1 VNQLVIFGSA
11 RIDAFLSLPEDK
23 ADTFCELDSKK
34 CVIQLS
40 YASKIPLKSV
50 DFRLGGNGANVA
62 VGTKRL
68 GVNSL
73 LVAELGSGV
82 MGNYAKDELASQ
94 EVDLTY
100 VTQTPEVPAGFG
112 AIISY
117 QGERTILSYYPPGE
131 PPFPDIVNSCEAEWA
146 YLTSVGESFEKYY
159 EKILAWLT
167 KCNPRVGFNP
177 GGRQIAK
184 GREWLA
190 PFLQKTEILLANR
203 EESEE
208 IAGFGKSFGREKE
221 LIQALVGLGPKKV
234 VVTDGR
240 EGSYGFDGERYYHL
254 GILPVEAVSRTGA
267 GDATSTG
274 ILAATIKGKTMP
286 EAMLWG
292 MLNSTSVIGYVG
304 PQPGL
309 LYERDIPVW
318 LERAESAGIKVEELS

>member
-1 VNQLVIFGSA
+1 MNQLVVFGSA

-23 ADTFCELDSKK
+23 ADTFCDLDTKK
-34 CVIQLS
+34 CVLQLS
-40 YASKIPLKSV
+40 YASKIPMKSV
-50 DFRLGGNGANVA
+50 DFRLGGNGANVS

-68 GVNSL
+68 GISSL
-73 LVAELGSGV
+73 LVAEVGSGV
-82 MGNYAKDELASQ
+82 MGNYAKDELKAQ

-100 VTQTPEVPAGFG
+100 VTQTPQVPAGFG

-117 QGERTILSYYPPGE
+117 MGERTILSYYPPGE
-131 PPFPDIVNSCEAEWA
+131 PPFPEEFNSCQAEWA

-159 EKILAWLT
+159 EKILSWLNH
-167 KCNPRVGFNP
+167 CNPRVAFNP

-184 GREWLA
+184 GKDWLA
-190 PFLQKTEILLANR
+190 PFLGKTEILLANR
-203 EESEE
+203 EESQE
-208 IAGFGKSFGREKE
+208 IGQFKDSFGKERE
-221 LIQALVGLGPKKV
+221 LIQSLLALGPKKV
-234 VVTDGR
+234 IVTDGR
-240 EGSYGFDGERYYHL
+240 NGSFGFDGEKYYKL

-274 ILAATIKGKTMP
+274 ILAATIKGKSMG

-292 MLNSTSVIGYVG
+292 MLNSTSVIGYIG

-318 LERAESAGIKVEELS
+318 LKRAEEANIKVEEF